1 MVVAVVVLYVVV
13 DRAKTSSSTK
23 VAFVSL
29 TIQPTLRDVVQ
40 VPRVDRYEGHEGV
53 WVAEIYFENV
63 AFSCVITHVHDIKLI
78 YFRALKEM

>member
-29 TIQPTLRDVVQ
+29 SIQPTLRDVVR
-40 VPRVDRYEGHEGV
+40 VPGVDRYEFHEDV
-53 WVAEIYFENV
+53 
-63 AFSCVITHVHDIKLI
+63 
-78 YFRALKEM
+78 